1 MSKENEEELIDQEE
15 LEEEDSEESGESAEA
30 AIEESV
36 QKATSGIKLFN
47 RWSFDD
53 IAISDDSLRN
63 YINLNPVI
71 IPHSGGKHQKKG
83 FWKTEHISIVE
94 RFINRLLSPG
104 LLGKRIKGRG
114 ASLTMGKKQKILKIM
129 FNVFSIIENKTKE
142 NPIQVLVSAI
152 ENAAPREDTTRI
164 SLGGISYQQAVDIA
178 PQRRVDQAIRIIVQ
192 GTVGQTYNNI
202 RTIDEI
208 LAAEIILCSQNDAKS
223 RAIKRKDE
231 LERMAIAAR

>member
-15 LEEEDSEESGESAEA
+15 LEEEESEESGESTDA
-30 AIEESV
+30 AVEESAP
-36 QKATSGIKLFN
+36 KATSGIKLFN

-53 IAISDDSLRN
+53 ITISDDSLRS

-142 NPIQVLVSAI
+142 NPIQILVSAI

-208 LAAEIILCSQNDAKS
+208 LAAEIILCAQNDPKS